1 MMKKFPL
8 FVALDVD
15 DEKQALKYADL
26 LGPYVLGFKA
36 GPRLLFRS
44 SASFVKELS
53 QRGKVFLDFKFYDI
67 PSTMSAS
74 VRAGFEMGADYLTVH
89 AQAGKEAL
97 RQVCLAAK
105 DYKGQVLAVTVLT
118 SESSLFQ
125 EHCAEE
131 QKSENSLKDQ
141 KTLLKKVLSLAQDAA
156 ECGLSGLVASP
167 FEAGVLRKTYPRF
180 FIVTPGVR
188 VEDSNVTGDDQ
199 ARTAS
204 PEFAL
209 SQGASALV
217 MGRPI
222 LRARDPAAELKKC
235 FSGELLK

>member
-15 DEKQALKYADL
+15 NEKQALKYADL

-36 GPRLLFRS
+36 GPRLLFS
-44 SASFVKELS
+44 SSSSFVKELS

-67 PSTMSAS
+67 PSTMAAS
-74 VRAGFEMGADYLTVH
+74 VRAGFEMGADYLTIH
-89 AQAGKEAL
+89 AQAGPEAL
-97 RQVCLAAK
+97 RQVFLAGR

-118 SESSLFQ
+118 SQSVLFQ
-125 EHCAEE
+125 A
-131 QKSENSLKDQ
+131 QGVLAR
-141 KTLLKKVLSLAQDAA
+141 KTQSSSGNQQALLKKVLNLAQAVA
-156 ECGLSGLVASP
+156 ESGLSGLVASP
-167 FEAGVLRKTYPRF
+167 FEAGLLREKHPRF
-180 FIVTPGVR
+180 FIATPGVR
-188 VEDSNVTGDDQ
+188 VEGSSIAGDDQ

-209 SQGASALV
+209 RQGASALV

-222 LRARDPAAELKKC
+222 LRARDPVAVLKKC
-235 FSGELLK
+235 FSNFS